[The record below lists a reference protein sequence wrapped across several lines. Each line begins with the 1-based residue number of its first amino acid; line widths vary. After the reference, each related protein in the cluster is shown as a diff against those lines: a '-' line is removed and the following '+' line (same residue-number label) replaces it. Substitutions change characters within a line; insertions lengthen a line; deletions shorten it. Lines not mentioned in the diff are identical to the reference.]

1 MKEDFLHYCWKYQ
14 YFKPGELKTSNGELI
29 NVKSVGVHN
38 TNAGPDF
45 LNARLFIG
53 DKEWA
58 GNVEIHINSS
68 DWYQHR
74 HQVDKAYDS
83 VILHV
88 VYNHDKDVSLS
99 DGSIIPV
106 LELKDLLNSQAFTN
120 YQNLINQPDWLACKN
135 CISEIDSFTINSW
148 MDRLI
153 TQRLENKVSAIEEV
167 LKQTNGDWE
176 RVFYIWLA
184 KYFGFKVNIEAFY
197 QLALNIPFQ
206 LYSKY
211 DKLFQIEALLFGQAG
226 LLEKNFIEDYP
237 VALQKEFRYLSKKHK
252 IYKMDGS
259 NWKFLRLRPANFP
272 TIRLSQFARLIWTN
286 KKLFSLV
293 LSTTTVDEL
302 IKLLDTN
309 ASEYWSDRFLFD
321 KPSKENKYTRLG
333 VSGKRMLI
341 INTIVPFLFAYGKSI
356 DNAALCDR
364 AIRLLEELPAE
375 KNGIVDHFK
384 ASGVKSETAFSSQ
397 ALIELSTNFCKNK
410 NCLNCTIGNQL
421 IKKNL

>member
-1 MKEDFLHYCWKYQ
+1 MKEDFLHYCWKFQ
-14 YFKPGELKTSNGELI
+14 YFKSEELKTSNGELI
-29 NVKSVGVHN
+29 TVKSVGVHN
-38 TNAGPDF
+38 INAGPDF
-45 LNARLFIG
+45 LNARLLIG

-58 GNVEIHINSS
+58 GNIEIHISSS
-68 DWYQHR
+68 DWYQHK

-88 VYNHDKDVSLS
+88 VYKHDKDVSLS
-99 DGSIIPV
+99 DGSVVPV
-106 LELKDLLNSQAFTN
+106 LELKDLLNSQAYAN
-120 YQNLINQPDWLACKN
+120 YQNLLNQPDWLACKN
-135 CISEIDSFTINSW
+135 SIAEVDSFTVNSW

-184 KYFGFKVNIEAFY
+184 KYFGFKVNSEAFY

-211 DKLFQIEALLFGQAG
+211 DQLFQIEALLFGQAG
-226 LLEKNFIEDYP
+226 LLEKNFVEDYP
-237 VALQKEFRYLSKKHK
+237 IALQKEFRFLSKKHQ
-252 IYKMDGS
+252 IYTMDGS

-293 LSTTTVDEL
+293 LKIEKVDDL
-302 IKLLDTN
+302 IKMLDTN
-309 ASEYWSDRFLFD
+309 ASDYWSDHFLFD

-333 VSGKRMLI
+333 VSGKRTLI

-356 DNAALCDR
+356 DNNSLCDR
-364 AIRLLEELPAE
+364 AIRLLEDLPAE

-384 ASGVKSETAFSSQ
+384 ENRLPSKTALASQ
-397 ALIELSTNFCKNK
+397 ALIELSTSFCKCK
-410 NCLNCTIGNQL
+410 NCLNCAIGNQL